1 VLQIIRCL
9 FALTQCVLAAK
20 IAGAVT
26 RRSQLKGN
34 MMRLLIAFMML
45 AMPYIAHAEG
55 QVTINANAAATA
67 TAQYD
72 QLVLETSK
80 GEVVIAL
87 RDDLA
92 PLHVARAKELA
103 AAGFYDGIIFHRVIA
118 GFMAQTGDPSGTG
131 TGGSDKPDLKAEFT
145 RTPYVRGTV
154 GAARTSN
161 PNSANSQF
169 FISFGDNGFLNGQYT
184 VWGEV
189 VSGMEH
195 VDKINVGEPPAN
207 PDKIVKA
214 SIRSAASAQ

>member
-1 VLQIIRCL
+1 
-9 FALTQCVLAAK
+9 
-20 IAGAVT
+20 
-26 RRSQLKGN
+26 
-34 MMRLLIAFMML
+34 MMRLLIALAML

-55 QVTINANAAATA
+55 QVTINANAATTA
-67 TAQYD
+67 PAQYD

-92 PLHVARAKELA
+92 PLHVARVKELA
-103 AAGFYDGIIFHRVIA
+103 NSGFYDGVIFHRVIS

-189 VSGMEH
+189 VSGMEN

-214 SIRSAASAQ
+214 SIRSAAAAQ